1 MDDSINV
8 RSLFLTHVEQYTPDM
23 IVMSDKLLGDEK
35 DELPQARDA
44 ALLQIMK
51 VLRQMSIRVIFLS
64 LVHPP
69 RKEGDGFLGELVHL
83 GIYDIW
89 YQKTIDQEKFAFHFL
104 DENRL
109 DYKDVDDLSDM
120 SKGFTWTPIPP
131 AHQHVQE
138 VEPTNTN
145 DTSASSAEL
154 IVRLP
159 SYHKEIEPQIIY
171 KKEQVYVEKVVKEVV
186 RVNESITI
194 KPLLIVEFKCYR
206 GSWGIYCKSYF
217 SNGFDKNRSVHSSH

>member
-194 KPLLIVEFKCYR
+194 KPL
-206 GSWGIYCKSYF
+206 
-217 SNGFDKNRSVHSSH
+217 